1 MGSSLEELITDAVDE
16 ILAHEDYARFRTWLA
31 EEAPRRQPQ
40 WARLAEAELRA
51 RVQRFARAIWNATPL
66 PGNGLRPRPLPS
78 PERNDPCPCGSGVKY
93 KKCCAA
99 AERDASALQFEPEAM
114 LSLVAERLNPFRA
127 AELGESLPPAAATDL
142 AMHLAEL
149 DNPRAAL
156 AMVEKRFAEPAKA
169 GPRDIGALAVMLDC
183 YGDLGLAESLHSLVA
198 RLAAELPQP
207 LHGVLW
213 EYAASAAARA
223 GDLDTA
229 WQWLDQAK
237 SLEPDNP
244 RLDPLAVTFLMAV
257 DDYEQAGQRAR
268 LALERARRERWDLP
282 RETLDLL
289 ADIAAEPAA
298 THRRLT
304 LVDAEPYVA
313 RFESW
318 LARVADRPLP
328 AYSVVPVDGEAKAGR
343 LAAPAESAL
352 VEDGWIDAYYGVAFD
367 EDGFDEEV
375 DDDFDEEADDDED
388 LGVRE
393 DDDAVEDDEP
403 DDDEDDDFEEEE
415 DEDDDPLEED
425 QWSIDN
431 AEIWLAFLE
440 SRPAAFDSLAVL
452 SDLAGIVAQVT
463 YQRSRRIGAGL
474 LQPLLARG
482 AAILDWATAAAPGFT
497 LPVDEPDNEAA
508 LKLLVQAESLPEEA
522 GRQYLDRLLAL
533 DPADPFLLLETE
545 EPM

>member
-93 KKCCAA
+93 KKCCAT
-99 AERDASALQFEPEAM
+99 AERDASALQFDPEAM
-114 LSLVAERLNPFRA
+114 LSLVAERLDPFRA

-183 YGDLGLAESLHSLVA
+183 YGDLGLAESLHSLVG

-223 GDLDTA
+223 GDLDSA

-328 AYSVVPVDGEAKAGR
+328 AYSVVPVDGDANAGR
-343 LAAPAESAL
+343 LAAPAETAF
-352 VEDGWIDAYYGVAFD
+352 VEDGWIDAYYGVAFEEDPFD
-367 EDGFDEEV
+367 EDEE
-375 DDDFDEEADDDED
+375 DDDDETEDVDGDED
-388 LGVRE
+388 LGRPE
-393 DDDAVEDDEP
+393 DDAVEDDEL
-403 DDDEDDDFEEEE
+403 DEDDDDFEE

-425 QWSIDN
+425 QWSADN
-431 AEIWLAFLE
+431 AETWLAFLE
-440 SRPAAFDSLAVL
+440 SQPAAFDSLAVL
-452 SDLAGIVAQVT
+452 SDLGGIVAQVT
-463 YQRSRRIGAGL
+463 YERSRRIGAGL
-474 LQPLLARG
+474 LQPLLAR
-482 AAILDWATAAAPGFT
+482 ATAILDRATAAAPGLT
-497 LPVDEPDNEAA
+497 LPVDEPDNEPA

-533 DPADPFLLLETE
+533 DPSDPFLLHETE